1 VLGHVAE
8 RETLWLGKEST
19 SSIKILV
26 YWLLMTAFF
35 FEPFSSAPS
44 SVLIPFSRYIQP
56 ADEGKLFHLDP
67 YPKLGIYISRCC

>member
-1 VLGHVAE
+1 
-8 RETLWLGKEST
+8 
-19 SSIKILV
+19 
-26 YWLLMTAFF
+26 MTAFF